1 MIRGTTPTLELQVD
15 DETLDLTQMNHVY
28 VTLRNGTSVLTKQDE
43 DLTIE
48 GNGVALYLNQA
59 ETLAIRGHRE
69 GQEHRGEHLRELL
82 QAGYAHHAPD
92 VRHNVRE
99 RVGLPQ
105 HTTTRLQLQNRE
117 HLRSGGTD
125 QLLQSRE
132 RVDYDQRLRLRHLE

>member
-59 ETLAIRGHRE
+59 ETLAMASDSTEVQLNWTYGDGSRAATSI
-69 GQEHRGEHLRELL
+69 
-82 QAGYAHHAPD
+82 A
-92 VRHNVRE
+92 
-99 RVGLPQ
+99 RVPI
-105 HTTTRLQLQNRE
+105 
-117 HLRSGGTD
+117 SK
-125 QLLQSRE
+125 QLLME
-132 RVDYDQRLRLRHLE
+132 VVP